1 MTREILCTLG
11 PASLSEREIRR
22 LADVGVSL
30 FRINLSHTSLGA
42 LPGLVAKIR
51 AQTDVPVCLDSEGA
65 QIRTGRLAGGRI
77 TVHEHNVVRIHK
89 APIVGDPS
97 ALSLYPFGVTAYLNV
112 GNLISIDFN
121 SVLVQVIDK
130 DADTLTVRVLTGGDI
145 GQNKAVSVLDGE
157 IALPAMTAKDI
168 EAFRWGS
175 ANRIR
180 HVALSFAHSGEDV
193 DSCRALC
200 AAETM
205 VMAKIECLAAL
216 DRLEEIA
223 SRADALLIDRGD
235 LSREILIERIPA
247 LQKRI
252 IATARATNRKVYVAT
267 NLLESMITASTP
279 TRAEV
284 NDIYNTLLDGADGL
298 VLAAETAIGKHP
310 VGCVRMVARLI
321 REFEEDQKVTP
332 DIPLSVAFSPD
343 PQGSIL
349 AHREHDP
356 AALEGLENLTQLVCD
371 EQDLIDAENIALG
384 TYSPLTGFMT
394 ASSVMHVLEHGRLPT
409 GAPWTIP
416 ILLQADP
423 AIAQGLTRGERV
435 CIVGPDNA
443 VHSILE
449 VTEVSRIRPE
459 RLALLWFGTSS
470 PSHPG
475 VARLLQKGDHLV
487 AGDVTLARKRRRHQF
502 ELTPWQSRT
511 IFASKGWNRIVSF
524 RTHNIPSRVHEHIQR
539 MLLEESGADGLLINA
554 AARPGIAGDWT
565 VDLIVRSYQMLLEAS
580 YLPSHQILLSTS
592 PHYPR
597 HCDMRDIIFRAICDK
612 NFGCTHVV
620 IGTTVDSPSLS
631 ERDRIAAQLQE
642 VEIEP
647 VFVEK
652 LGWDPAARK
661 FAPPGDTQAFP
672 SSSAEIRRRLSRGEL
687 LPDWLIRP
695 EIQDLLH
702 AERAAGRPL
711 FAA

>member
-97 ALSLYPFGVTAYLNV
+97 ALSLYPLGVTSYVNV
-112 GNLISIDFN
+112 GNLISIDFD

-130 DADTLTVRVLTGGDI
+130 DADALTVRVLTGGDI

-175 ANRIR
+175 ANSIR

-200 AAETM
+200 APETM
-205 VMAKIECLAAL
+205 VMAKIECRAAL
-216 DRLEEIA
+216 DRLDEIA

-252 IATARATNRKVYVAT
+252 IATARAANRKVYVAT

-321 REFEEDQKVTP
+321 REFEEDQEATRHT
-332 DIPLSVAFSPD
+332 PLSVAFGPD
-343 PQGSIL
+343 PASIL
-349 AHREHDP
+349 AQREHDP
-356 AALEGLENLTQLVCD
+356 AALDGLENLTQLACD

-384 TYSPLTGFMT
+384 TYAPLTGFMT
-394 ASSVMHVLEHGRLPT
+394 ASSVMYVLSHSRLPI
-409 GAPWTIP
+409 GALWTIP
-416 ILLQADP
+416 ILLQADSVT
-423 AIAQGLTRGERV
+423 AQGLTRGERV
-435 CIVGPDNA
+435 CLVGPDNSI
-443 VHSILE
+443 HSILE

-459 RLALLWFGTSS
+459 ELALLWFGTSS
-470 PSHPG
+470 SSHPG

-487 AGDVTLARKRRRHQF
+487 AGDVTLVRKRHRHQF

-539 MLLEESGADGLLINA
+539 MLLEESGADGLLINVA
-554 AARPGIAGDWT
+554 VRPGITGDWT

-580 YLPSHQILLSTS
+580 FLPSHQILLSAS

-597 HCDMRDIIFRAICDK
+597 YCDTREIIFRAICDK

-620 IGTTVDSPSLS
+620 IGTSVDSPSVS
-631 ERDRIAAQLQE
+631 DRDRIAAQLQE

-652 LGWDPAARK
+652 LGWDPAAGK
-661 FAPPGDTQAFP
+661 FAPPGDTKAFP